1 MGAIKRTPADKA
13 FSDCIRSAA
22 EWTCERCET
31 YYPEGRRMG
40 LHCSHYHGR
49 GKWGVRFNV
58 NNAEALCYGCH
69 QYLGANPNLHTDHKL
84 ESIGQGAID
93 ILQEKANDTSLGR
106 AARRDAKDIAKH
118 YREEFKR
125 IHQLR
130 LDGSVGKLTITSWS

>member
-22 EWTCERCET
+22 EWSCERCHT
-31 YYPEGRRMG
+31 FYPEGGRMG

-49 GKWGVRFNV
+49 GKWGIRFCV
-58 NNAEALCYGCH
+58 ENAESLCYGCH
-69 QYLGANPNLHTDHKL
+69 QYLGAHPYLHTDHKMN
-84 ESIGQGAID
+84 IHGQAAMD
-93 ILQEKANDTSLGR
+93 ILREKANDTSLGR
-106 AARRDAKDIAKH
+106 MAKREVKFIAKH

-130 LDGSVGKLTITSWS
+130 LDGVIGKIEINSWS

>member
-69 QYLGANPNLHTDHKL
+69 QYLGAHPNLHTDHKL

-118 YREEFKR
+118 YRTEFKR

-130 LDGSVGKLTITSWS
+130 LDGTVGKLTIESWS

>member
-22 EWTCERCET
+22 EWTCERCHT
-31 YYPEGRRMG
+31 YYPEGGRMG

-49 GKWGVRFNV
+49 GKWGIRFCV
-58 NNAEALCYGCH
+58 DNAESLCYGCH
-69 QYLGANPNLHTDHKL
+69 QYLGANPNLHTDHKVGML
-84 ESIGQGAID
+84 GHGAID
-93 ILQEKANDTSLGR
+93 ILREKSNDTSLGR
-106 AARRDAKDIAKH
+106 MAKREVKFIAKY

-130 LDGSVGKLTITSWS
+130 LDGVIGKIEINSWS

>member
-1 MGAIKRTPADKA
+1 
-13 FSDCIRSAA
+13 
-22 EWTCERCET
+22 
-31 YYPEGRRMG
+31 MG

-58 NNAEALCYGCH
+58 DNAESLCYGCH
-69 QYLGANPNLHTDHKL
+69 QYLGANPNLHSDHKL
-84 ESIGQGAID
+84 ELMGQGAID

-106 AARRDAKDIAKH
+106 SAKREAKDIAKH

-130 LDGSVGKLTITSWS
+130 LDGVTGKITIESWS